1 MTIKKTDAQAVALV
15 MFGVYAGGFL
25 GSLTSEGSKNGLGG
39 LASALAP
46 LQPNIVGR
54 DLVQDGDWADYT
66 LGNFGLNQADAL
78 YVPAKVAVLVQLG
91 LGRTRG
97 DVVADLVTYVGAVAS
112 GDVTAPAVEGL
123 ADRFF
128 DYVVRGVRWSE
139 DVSPSGGARSTD
151 LLQMRAAAVDDGYK
165 PGGSGT
171 SAPPPP
177 SPTPPAPSPPS
188 APPQSVSVSPLL
200 EFVGPYFDAVL
211 ALRSFDA
218 QGISALSSAIE
229 AAELKADAA
238 IKDSL
243 LDGSFQY
250 NVDESAT
257 GQTST
262 ANQAELAAQQVAQ
275 VRWQT
280 TLDSYQQFKQ
290 SSLTTLASVASGAAT
305 LVDQYATQVTK
316 FQKAASVFSDAEAAL
331 AFEVA
336 RPSSNFTGG
345 FVLYE
350 LNSTTQVVTLSFW
363 KDGTTEVLGSASA
376 SGNWTDG
383 PSTKLVSAG
392 AQELASAYVAA
403 SVEYSLADTSLV
415 ASLAAI
421 EAKNASLTDALTVD
435 EVNSLTSLD
444 GPALDYLSVV
454 LALNDFKFYVDSAT
468 AALANV
474 AEVTS
479 SEGAARASLVS
490 DVEAALAKLTAKG
503 YILQKLQSGG
513 RVSADSQGNLYDVF
527 GLSGGPNNAEV
538 LQFGSA
544 GSDALI
550 MPGYRLASGD
560 TGLDSI
566 LEFKLMQTGLDTVV
580 VLESVP
586 NGFSSTALGAEAEFS
601 VVLVGKSSTSLSL
614 ADGLILG

>member
-1 MTIKKTDAQAVALV
+1 
-15 MFGVYAGGFL
+15 
-25 GSLTSEGSKNGLGG
+25 
-39 LASALAP
+39 
-46 LQPNIVGR
+46 
-54 DLVQDGDWADYT
+54 
-66 LGNFGLNQADAL
+66 
-78 YVPAKVAVLVQLG
+78 
-91 LGRTRG
+91 
-97 DVVADLVTYVGAVAS
+97 
-112 GDVTAPAVEGL
+112 
-123 ADRFF
+123 
-128 DYVVRGVRWSE
+128 
-139 DVSPSGGARSTD
+139 
-151 LLQMRAAAVDDGYK
+151 
-165 PGGSGT
+165 
-171 SAPPPP
+171 
-177 SPTPPAPSPPS
+177 
-188 APPQSVSVSPLL
+188 VSPLL
-200 EFVGPYFDAVL
+200 ELVGPYVDAVRVL
-211 ALRSFDA
+211 KSFDA
-218 QGISALSSAIE
+218 QGRSALSSAIE

-257 GQTST
+257 GQTSS

-290 SSLTTLASVASGAAT
+290 SSQAALATVASGAAT
-305 LVDQYATQVTK
+305 LVDQYATQVTA
-316 FQKAASVFSDAEAAL
+316 FQKAASAFSDTEAAL

-336 RPSSNFTGG
+336 RPSSAFTGG

-350 LNSTTQVVTLSFW
+350 LNSATQVVTLSFW

-392 AQELASAYVAA
+392 AQVLASAYAAA
-403 SVEYSLADTSLV
+403 SVAYSLADKSLV

-435 EVNSLTSLD
+435 EVNSLTSPD

-454 LALNDFKFYVDSAT
+454 LALNDFKFYVDLAN

-474 AEVTS
+474 AEVRS

-490 DVEAALAKLTAKG
+490 DVEAAVADLAAKG
-503 YILQKLQSGG
+503 YVLQKLQPGG
-513 RVSADSQGNLYDVF
+513 RVSADSKGNLYDVF

-550 MPGYRLASGD
+550 LPGYRLATGD

-566 LEFKLMQTGLDTVV
+566 LEFKLMQTGPDTVV
-580 VLESVP
+580 VVESVP
-586 NGFSSTALGAEAEFS
+586 NGFSSTAVGAEAEFS
-601 VVLVGKSSTSLSL
+601 VVLVGKSSTSLSV